1 MGKVAHLLRAGAKWR
16 VVTIIASLIGVAV
29 EHEANDPY
37 GLDTTAHHHRLAN
50 VTISDGR
57 AEPPDHLAT

>member
-1 MGKVAHLLRAGAKWR
+1 MGKVAHLLRAVAKWG

-29 EHEANDPY
+29 EHEVNDLIWA
-37 GLDTTAHHHRLAN
+37 GHHRQLPSY

-57 AEPPDHLAT
+57 VESPDSSAT